1 MDKSYD
7 SEFSNIKDPQN
18 AGLVEKS
25 WPIRNIGAMV
35 HFFDSYCYRKS
46 GYIGQEER
54 EAGKRRAAV
63 KAITSI
69 PDREEAVLQVP
80 IDEVTFPVY
89 LPEDESLA
97 YALSQLNNDDGTP
110 TDADIDK
117 LAENVYQNLWWH
129 LAEG

>member
-1 MDKSYD
+1 
-7 SEFSNIKDPQN
+7 
-18 AGLVEKS
+18 
-25 WPIRNIGAMV
+25 MV

-54 EAGKRRAAV
+54 EGGKRRAAV

-69 PDREEAVLQVP
+69 PDREESILQVP

-89 LPEDESLA
+89 LPEEESLS
-97 YALSQLNNDDGTP
+97 YALSQLNYEDGTP
-110 TDADIDK
+110 TDADIDQ
-117 LAENVYQNLWWH
+117 LAEKVYQNLWWH